1 MSTYRNIVTLV
12 HLLQNTRL
20 RFPVPL
26 ACQARI
32 LSTLDSKEA
41 LMPLNVTWERED
53 STLGGQLGD
62 KATSNH
68 ATQRQ
73 AVLDLAIGRRP
84 GPVSES

>member
-1 MSTYRNIVTLV
+1 
-12 HLLQNTRL
+12 
-20 RFPVPL
+20 
-26 ACQARI
+26 
-32 LSTLDSKEA
+32 
-41 LMPLNVTWERED
+41 MPLNVTWERED